1 MIEPMPE
8 VSGRGSAD
16 PRVISRAEALRR
28 LPSTRS
34 DLADELDRGLGL
46 AREGDPAAARVLA
59 AAVDAVANFRHI
71 IPHDGGFA
79 LSLYA
84 RGLLDSAYWA
94 LESSSTP
101 PSVAARIR
109 DAQHLIEQGDEDGIA
124 ALQAALSPEQ

>member
-8 VSGRGSAD
+8 ISGRGSAD
-16 PRVISRAEALRR
+16 PRVIARAEALRR

-71 IPHDGGFA
+71 IPDDGGFA

-94 LESSSTP
+94 LESPSTP

-109 DAQHLIEQGDEDGIA
+109 DAQHLIEQGDEHGIA